1 MGQKQIKR
9 NWHRENKVAAYK
21 LTNGECSACGH
32 IGKFSI
38 HHTSYNLVNGKSVYS
53 FEFEELHKRRIVI
66 VLCYTC
72 HKKEHLENEKNIDYC
87 FYCKKVTSKTRS
99 LSLKIPV
106 TICKKC
112 FKEKKHLGSDSANPN
127 NQLTLF

>member
-53 FEFEELHKRRIVI
+53 FNFEELHKRRIVI

-72 HKKEHLENEKNIDYC
+72 HKKEH
-87 FYCKKVTSKTRS
+87 
-99 LSLKIPV
+99 
-106 TICKKC
+106 
-112 FKEKKHLGSDSANPN
+112 
-127 NQLTLF
+127 